1 MEHITRQRR
10 RRRAWNHMHM
20 HAWRAR
26 KPERMA
32 LWKYESVGLWKAG
45 VEARS
50 GEPCGEPARGAR
62 PGSTNTN
69 KRSTYTNFTGSQ
81 STENRTASLP
91 FSRSIVTIHDRR
103 LRSAHQDTSRYERD
117 YDASKFTHIPTT
129 TAPNLFY
136 WRPARLLN
144 TCHRFRVGCREYKL
158 TKHVLPPW
166 CTACSSF

>member
-10 RRRAWNHMHM
+10 RRRAWNHVHM

-26 KPERMA
+26 KPERVA
-32 LWKYESVGLWKAG
+32 LWKHESVGLWKAG
-45 VEARS
+45 STERRARKR
-50 GEPCGEPARGAR
+50 PARAAR
-62 PGSTNTN
+62 TRKREHIHKLYWIAEYRKQNGVPPIS
-69 KRSTYTNFTGSQ
+69 RST
-81 STENRTASLP
+81 
-91 FSRSIVTIHDRR
+91 VTIHDRR